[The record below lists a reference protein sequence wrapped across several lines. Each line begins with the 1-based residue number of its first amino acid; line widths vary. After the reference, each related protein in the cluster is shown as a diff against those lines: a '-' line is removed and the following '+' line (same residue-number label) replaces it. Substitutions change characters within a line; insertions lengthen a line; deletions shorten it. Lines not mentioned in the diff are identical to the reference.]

1 MRSFVLSRARA
12 ANYPGIL
19 YEIVQKIGEEATTKL
34 IERYGGLTALYIPVR
49 MDRNH
54 ALVRLLGQEA
64 AQCIAAEYGGLT
76 VEIPRAVSVLRDQR
90 NRLIRAD
97 LAAGLSQNQCAQ
109 KYQLTVRSV
118 RKISQLIMIDE
129 TNPHPTMKGQQHEK
143 A

>member
-19 YEIVQKIGEEATTKL
+19 YEIVQKIGEEATAKL
-34 IERYGGLTALYIPVR
+34 IERYGGLSALYIPAR
-49 MDRNH
+49 MAPDN

-64 AQCIAAEYGGLT
+64 AQCLAAEYGGLT
-76 VEIPRAVSVLRDQR
+76 VEIPRAMSVLRDQR
-90 NRLIRAD
+90 NRLIHAD

-109 KYQLTVRSV
+109 KYRLTARSV
-118 RKISQLIMIDE
+118 RTISQLIMVDE
-129 TNPHPTMKGQQHEK
+129 PTMKGQQHEK